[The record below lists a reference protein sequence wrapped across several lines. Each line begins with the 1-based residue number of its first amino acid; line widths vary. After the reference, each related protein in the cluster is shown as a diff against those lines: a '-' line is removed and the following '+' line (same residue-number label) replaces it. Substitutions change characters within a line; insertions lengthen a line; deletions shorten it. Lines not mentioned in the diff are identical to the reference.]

1 MSDMGNQVTDTRTVD
16 SRRSWLYK
24 VSGGAALGAGI
35 VLLVGMLI
43 VMTTVLVPRSASG
56 WLAALQDNWLITIFK
71 LHAGFGGVQIGL
83 LDGVDLLDLAILAL
97 AGLAV
102 LGVCAALWR
111 TSRIWSIVAAI
122 QPFLGIMLFIATK
135 TAGRSAAMGAAL
147 VISLVMLRSSVFD
160 RSIAY
165 LGIAASV
172 LLLVGDFSAGIPPLP
187 IIAALFGIAYVL
199 FVLWFL
205 LIARRLLD
213 LGQGRQGRSIA

>member
-1 MSDMGNQVTDTRTVD
+1 MGNQVTDTRTVD

-83 LDGVDLLDLAILAL
+83 LDGVDLLDLAMLAL

-122 QPFLGIMLFIATK
+122 QPFLGIVLFIATK
-135 TAGRSAAMGAAL
+135 NAGRSAAMGAAL
-147 VISLVMLRSSVFD
+147 VISLVMLRSSVFN
-160 RSIAY
+160 RATAY

-172 LLLVGDFSAGIPPLP
+172 LLFVGDLSAGIPPLP
-187 IIAALFGIAYVL
+187 IIATLFGIAYVL
-199 FVLWFL
+199 FTAWFFL
-205 LIARRLLD
+205 LARRLLD
-213 LGQGRQGRSIA
+213 LGQGRSVA

>member
-1 MSDMGNQVTDTRTVD
+1 MGYQVGDTRTAD
-16 SRRSWLYK
+16 SRRNWCYK
-24 VSGGAALGAGI
+24 VSGRAALGEGI
-35 VLLVGMLI
+35 VLLVGMAILF
-43 VMTTVLVPRSASG
+43 TAVLVPRSASG
-56 WLAALQDNWLITIFK
+56 WLAAFQDNWLITIFK
-71 LHAGFGGVQIGL
+71 LHAGFGGAQIGL
-83 LDGVDLLDLAILAL
+83 LHGLVLLDLVILAL
-97 AGLAV
+97 DGLTV
-102 LGVCAALWR
+102 LGLYAALWR
-111 TSRIWSIVAAI
+111 TSRIWPIVAAI
-122 QPFLGIMLFIATK
+122 QPFLGIVLFIATK